1 MTQAQSQTQSAIA
14 LVARILLSFIFIT
27 AGFAKLGDIS
37 GTMAYTATAGLP
49 GFFAL
54 GAIALE
60 FLGGIA
66 ILVGW
71 QTRWAALAL
80 AIFAVVAGFLYHYLP
95 AQGLE
100 GFARMGEM
108 NQFLK
113 NVTIA
118 GGLLLLTAFGPG
130 ALSLDERTS
139 RRTATA

>member
-1 MTQAQSQTQSAIA
+1 MTPAQSQTQSPIA

-60 FLGGIA
+60 ILGGIA

-139 RRTATA
+139 RRIATA